1 VMNLL
6 LIALFSFLAL
16 MSLIIVM
23 FFVPMAVQNS
33 PQARIKRRL
42 TTVGR
47 SGYAS
52 RADVQNLLKSAL
64 YSEIPWVNALLSRV
78 PIAKHLDLLLE
89 RANVDMT
96 LGLFILC
103 SVVATGVA
111 VFLFL
116 IVGQPFY
123 LALVMGIIAL
133 VCPYFYLKY
142 VTWKRLRRFLE
153 QMPDGLDMISQALQA
168 GLGLTQAMVFISKEM
183 PDPLGTEF
191 SVFIEEV
198 NLGLPLADALK
209 KLEERMALP
218 EVRLFNT
225 ALMVQREV
233 GGSLAE
239 LLNKLAD
246 IIRDRFRI
254 ERLIKSLTGQNRMSA
269 WVVCSIPPFL
279 AVVMYIREPEVMNDM
294 FSDPIGRMMMAA
306 ALVLEMLGIFVF
318 RKFIKVH
325 I

>member
-1 VMNLL
+1 MNLL
-6 LIALFSFLAL
+6 LIVLFSFLAA

-47 SGYAS
+47 AGYTS
-52 RADVQNLLKSAL
+52 RADVQKLLKSSL
-64 YSEIPWVNALLSRV
+64 YSEVPWVNALLSRLPV
-78 PIAKHLDLLLE
+78 AKHLDLLLE

-103 SVVATGVA
+103 SAVASGIG

-116 IVGQPFY
+116 IVGQPFF
-123 LALVMGIIAL
+123 LALVMGLIAL

-142 VTWKRLRRFLE
+142 ITWRRVRRFLE
-153 QMPDGLDMISQALQA
+153 QMPDGLDMMSQSLQA
-168 GLGLTQAMVFISKEM
+168 GLGLTQAMVFVAKEM

-209 KLEERMALP
+209 RMEERMALP

-225 ALMVQREV
+225 ALLVQREV

-239 LLNKLAD
+239 VLNKLSD

-269 WVVCSIPPFL
+269 WTVCSVPPFL
-279 AVVMYIREPEVMNDM
+279 GVFMFIREPQMMNDM
-294 FSDPIGRMMMAA
+294 LSDPMGRAMLAA
-306 ALVLEMLGIFVF
+306 ALFLEIVGIIVF

>member
-1 VMNLL
+1 MNLL
-6 LIALFSFLAL
+6 LIVLFSFLAA

-23 FFVPMAVQNS
+23 FFVPTAVQNS

-42 TTVGR
+42 TAVGR
-47 SGYAS
+47 AGHTS
-52 RADVQNLLKSAL
+52 RADVQNLLKSTL
-64 YSEIPWVNALLSRV
+64 YSEVPWVNALLSKV
-78 PIAKHLDLLLE
+78 KFAKHLDLLLE

-103 SVVATGVA
+103 SAVAGGVGI
-111 VFLFL
+111 FLLL
-116 IVGQPFY
+116 IVGQPFFV
-123 LALVMGIIAL
+123 ALVMGLIAL

-142 VTWKRLRRFLE
+142 ITWRRMRRFLE
-153 QMPDGLDMISQALQA
+153 QMPDALDMMSQSLQA
-168 GLGLTQAMVFISKEM
+168 GLGLTQAMVFVAKEM
-183 PDPLGTEF
+183 PDPVGTEF

-209 KLEERMALP
+209 RMEERMALP

-225 ALMVQREV
+225 ALLVQREV

-239 LLNKLAD
+239 LLNKLSD

-269 WVVCSIPPFL
+269 WTVCSVPPFL
-279 AVVMYIREPEVMNDM
+279 GVFMFIREPELMNGM
-294 FSDPIGRMMMAA
+294 LNDPMGRAMLAA
-306 ALVLEMLGIFVF
+306 ALFLEIIGIFVF
-318 RKFIKVH
+318 RKLIKVH

>member
-1 VMNLL
+1 MNLL
-6 LIALFSFLAL
+6 LIALFSFLAA

-47 SGYAS
+47 FGSAS

-103 SVVATGVA
+103 SGVAGGIA

-123 LALVMGIIAL
+123 LALVMGFMAL

-168 GLGLTQAMVFISKEM
+168 GLGLTQAMVFVSREM

-279 AVVMYIREPEVMNDM
+279 AVFMYIREPETMNDM
-294 FSDPIGRMMMAA
+294 FSDPMGRMMMAA
-306 ALVLEMLGIFVF
+306 ALVLEILGIFVF

>member
-1 VMNLL
+1 
-6 LIALFSFLAL
+6 
-16 MSLIIVM
+16 
-23 FFVPMAVQNS
+23 
-33 PQARIKRRL
+33 
-42 TTVGR
+42 
-47 SGYAS
+47 
-52 RADVQNLLKSAL
+52 
-64 YSEIPWVNALLSRV
+64 
-78 PIAKHLDLLLE
+78 
-89 RANVDMT
+89 MT

-103 SVVATGVA
+103 SGVA
-111 VFLFL
+111 GGVGIFLL
-116 IVGQPFY
+116 MIVGQPFSV
-123 LALVMGIIAL
+123 ALVMGLIAL

-142 VTWKRLRRFLE
+142 ITWKRMRRFLE
-153 QMPDGLDMISQALQA
+153 QLPDGLDMISQSLQA
-168 GLGLTQAMVFISKEM
+168 GLGLTQAMVFVAKEM

-225 ALMVQREV
+225 ALLVQREV

-269 WVVCSIPPFL
+269 WTVCSVPPFL
-279 AVVMYIREPEVMNDM
+279 GVFMFIREPQMMNDM
-294 FSDPIGRMMMAA
+294 LSDPMGRAMLAA
-306 ALVLEMLGIFVF
+306 ALVLEIIGIVVF
-318 RKFIKVH
+318 RKLIKVH

>member
-1 VMNLL
+1 MNLL
-6 LIALFSFLAL
+6 LIALFSFLAAI
-16 MSLIIVM
+16 SLIIVM

-42 TTVGR
+42 TTIGR

-64 YSEIPWVNALLSRV
+64 YSEIPWVNVMLSRV

-103 SVVATGVA
+103 SVVAGGVA

-123 LALVMGIIAL
+123 LALVMGLIAL
-133 VCPYFYLKY
+133 VSPYFYLKY

-168 GLGLTQAMVFISKEM
+168 GLGLTQAMVFVSREM

-198 NLGLPLADALK
+198 NLGLPLADALR

>member
-1 VMNLL
+1 MNLL
-6 LIALFSFLAL
+6 VIVLFSFLAA

-47 SGYAS
+47 AGYTS
-52 RADVQNLLKSAL
+52 RADVQNLLKSNL
-64 YSEIPWVNALLSRV
+64 YSEVPWVNALLSRV
-78 PIAKHLDLLLE
+78 PVAKHLDLLLE

-103 SVVATGVA
+103 SLFASGVA
-111 VFLFL
+111 IFLFL
-116 IVGQPFY
+116 IVGQPFSLAVVVGL
-123 LALVMGIIAL
+123 LALG
-133 VCPYFYLKY
+133 CPYFYLKY
-142 VTWKRLRRFLE
+142 ITWRRLRRFLE
-153 QMPDGLDMISQALQA
+153 QLPDALDMMSQSLQA
-168 GLGLTQAMVFISKEM
+168 GLGLTQAMVFVAKEM

-198 NLGLPLADALK
+198 NLGLPLADALR

-218 EVRLFNT
+218 EVRLFST
-225 ALMVQREV
+225 ALLVQREV

-269 WVVCSIPPFL
+269 WTVCSIPPFL
-279 AVVMYIREPEVMNDM
+279 GVFMFIREPQMMNDM
-294 FSDPIGRMMMAA
+294 LNDPMGRAMLAA
-306 ALVLEMLGIFVF
+306 ALVLEIIGIVVF
-318 RKFIKVH
+318 RKLIKVH

>member
-1 VMNLL
+1 MNLL
-6 LIALFSFLAL
+6 LIVLFSFLAA

-47 SGYAS
+47 AGYTS
-52 RADVQNLLKSAL
+52 RADVQNLLKSTL
-64 YSEIPWVNALLSRV
+64 YSEVPWVNALLSKV
-78 PIAKHLDLLLE
+78 KFAKHLDLLLE

-103 SVVATGVA
+103 SGVA
-111 VFLFL
+111 SGVAIFLIL
-116 IVGQPFY
+116 IVGKPFS
-123 LALVMGIIAL
+123 LALVMGLIAL
-133 VCPYFYLKY
+133 VCPYFYLKCI
-142 VTWKRLRRFLE
+142 TWKRRRRFLE
-153 QMPDGLDMISQALQA
+153 QLPDALDMMSQSLQA
-168 GLGLTQAMVFISKEM
+168 GLGLTQAMVFVAKEM

-209 KLEERMALP
+209 KLEERMVLP
-218 EVRLFNT
+218 EVRLFST
-225 ALMVQREV
+225 ALLVQRDV

-269 WVVCSIPPFL
+269 WTVCSVPPFL
-279 AVVMYIREPEVMNDM
+279 GVFMFIREPEMMNDM
-294 FSDPIGRMMMAA
+294 LIDPMGRAMLAV
-306 ALVLEMLGIFVF
+306 ALVLEIIGIFVF
-318 RKFIKVH
+318 RKLIKVH

>member
-1 VMNLL
+1 MNLL
-6 LIALFSFLAL
+6 LIVLFSFLAA

-23 FFVPMAVQNS
+23 FFVPTAVQNS

-47 SGYAS
+47 AGYAS
-52 RADVQNLLKSAL
+52 RADVQNILKSSS
-64 YSEIPWVNALLSRV
+64 YSEVPWVNALLSRIPV
-78 PIAKHLDLLLE
+78 AKHLDLLLE

-103 SVVATGVA
+103 SGVA
-111 VFLFL
+111 SGVGIFLLL
-116 IVGQPFY
+116 IVGQPFSV
-123 LALVMGIIAL
+123 ALVMGLIAL

-142 VTWKRLRRFLE
+142 ITWRRMRRFLE
-153 QMPDGLDMISQALQA
+153 QMPDALDMMSQSLQA
-168 GLGLTQAMVFISKEM
+168 GLGLTQAMVFVAKEM

-225 ALMVQREV
+225 ALLVQREI

-239 LLNKLAD
+239 LLNKLSD

-269 WVVCSIPPFL
+269 WTVCSVPPFL
-279 AVVMYIREPEVMNDM
+279 AVFMFIREPQMMNDM
-294 FSDPIGRMMMAA
+294 LSDPMGRAMLAA
-306 ALVLEMLGIFVF
+306 ALFLEIIGIFVF
-318 RKFIKVH
+318 RKLIKVH

>member
-1 VMNLL
+1 MNLL
-6 LIALFSFLAL
+6 VIVLFSFLAA

-47 SGYAS
+47 AGYTS
-52 RADVQNLLKSAL
+52 RADVQNLLKSSL
-64 YSEIPWVNALLSRV
+64 YSEVPWVNALLSRV
-78 PIAKHLDLLLE
+78 PVAKHLDLLLE

-103 SVVATGVA
+103 SLFASGVA
-111 VFLFL
+111 IFLFL
-116 IVGQPFY
+116 IVGQPFSLAVVVGL
-123 LALVMGIIAL
+123 LALG
-133 VCPYFYLKY
+133 CPYFYLKY
-142 VTWKRLRRFLE
+142 ITWRRLRRFLE
-153 QMPDGLDMISQALQA
+153 QLPDALDMMSQSLQA
-168 GLGLTQAMVFISKEM
+168 GLGLTQAMVFVAKEM

-198 NLGLPLADALK
+198 NLGLPLADALR

-225 ALMVQREV
+225 ALLVQREV

-269 WVVCSIPPFL
+269 WTVCSIPPFL
-279 AVVMYIREPEVMNDM
+279 GVFMFVREPQMMNDM
-294 FSDPIGRMMMAA
+294 LNDPMGRAMLAA
-306 ALVLEMLGIFVF
+306 ALVLEIIGIVVF
-318 RKFIKVH
+318 RKLIKVR

>member
-1 VMNLL
+1 MNLL
-6 LIALFSFLAL
+6 LIALFSFLAA
-16 MSLIIVM
+16 MSLIVIL
-23 FFVPMAVQNS
+23 FFLPMAVQNS

-42 TTVGR
+42 TTIGR
-47 SGYAS
+47 IGYAS
-52 RADVQNLLKSAL
+52 RADVQNLLKSSS
-64 YSEIPWVNALLSRV
+64 YSDIPWLNALLSRV
-78 PIAKHLDLLLE
+78 QLTKRIDLLLE
-89 RANVDMT
+89 RSNVDMT
-96 LGLFILC
+96 LGQFILC
-103 SVVATGVA
+103 SVVVSVVA
-111 VFLFL
+111 IFLLL
-116 IVGQPFY
+116 IVGQPFAV
-123 LALVMGIIAL
+123 ALVIGSVGL
-133 VCPYFYLKY
+133 LSPYIYLKY
-142 VTWKRLRRFLE
+142 ITWKRLRRFLE
-153 QMPDGLDMISQALQA
+153 QMPDGLDMISQSLQA
-168 GLGLTQAMVFISKEM
+168 GLGLTQAMVFVSKEM

-225 ALMVQREV
+225 ALLVQREV

-279 AVVMYIREPEVMNDM
+279 GVFMFIREPQLMNDM
-294 FSDPIGRMMMAA
+294 MSDPMGRAMLAV
-306 ALVLEMLGIFVF
+306 ALILELLGIVVF
-318 RKFIKVH
+318 RKLIKVH

>member
-1 VMNLL
+1 MNLL
-6 LIALFSFLAL
+6 VIVLFSFLAA

-47 SGYAS
+47 AGYTS
-52 RADVQNLLKSAL
+52 RADVQNLLKSSL
-64 YSEIPWVNALLSRV
+64 YSEVPWVNALLSRV
-78 PIAKHLDLLLE
+78 PVAKHLDLLLE

-103 SVVATGVA
+103 SLFASGVA
-111 VFLFL
+111 IFLFL
-116 IVGQPFY
+116 IVGQPFSLAVVVGL
-123 LALVMGIIAL
+123 LALG
-133 VCPYFYLKY
+133 CPYFYLKY
-142 VTWKRLRRFLE
+142 ITWRRLRRFLE
-153 QMPDGLDMISQALQA
+153 QLPDALDMMSQSLQA
-168 GLGLTQAMVFISKEM
+168 GLGLTQAMVFVAKEM

-209 KLEERMALP
+209 KLEERMVLP
-218 EVRLFNT
+218 EVRLFST
-225 ALMVQREV
+225 ALLVQREV

-269 WVVCSIPPFL
+269 WTVCSVPPFL
-279 AVVMYIREPEVMNDM
+279 GVFMFIREPEMMNDM
-294 FSDPIGRMMMAA
+294 LIDPMGRAMLAA
-306 ALVLEMLGIFVF
+306 ALVLEIIGIVVF
-318 RKFIKVH
+318 RKLIKVH

>member
-1 VMNLL
+1 MNLL
-6 LIALFSFLAL
+6 VIVLFSFLAA

-47 SGYAS
+47 AGYTS
-52 RADVQNLLKSAL
+52 RADVQNLLKSSL
-64 YSEIPWVNALLSRV
+64 YSEVPWVNALLSRV
-78 PIAKHLDLLLE
+78 PVAKHLDLLLE

-103 SVVATGVA
+103 SLFASGVA
-111 VFLFL
+111 IFLFL
-116 IVGQPFY
+116 IVGQPFSLAVVVGL
-123 LALVMGIIAL
+123 LALG
-133 VCPYFYLKY
+133 CPYFYLKFI
-142 VTWKRLRRFLE
+142 TWRRLRRFLE
-153 QMPDGLDMISQALQA
+153 QLPDALDMMSQSLQA
-168 GLGLTQAMVFISKEM
+168 GLGLTQAMVFVAKEM

-225 ALMVQREV
+225 ALLVQREV

-269 WVVCSIPPFL
+269 WTVCSIPPFL
-279 AVVMYIREPEVMNDM
+279 GVFMFIREPQMMNDM
-294 FSDPIGRMMMAA
+294 LTDPRGRAMLAV
-306 ALVLEMLGIFVF
+306 ALVLEIIGIVVF
-318 RKFIKVH
+318 RKLIKVR

>member
-1 VMNLL
+1 MNLL

>member
-1 VMNLL
+1 MNLL
-6 LIALFSFLAL
+6 LIVLFSFLAA

-47 SGYAS
+47 AGYTS
-52 RADVQNLLKSAL
+52 RADVQKLLKSSL
-64 YSEIPWVNALLSRV
+64 YSEVPWVNALLSRLPV
-78 PIAKHLDLLLE
+78 AKHLDLLLE

-103 SVVATGVA
+103 SAVASGIG

-116 IVGQPFY
+116 IVGQPFF
-123 LALVMGIIAL
+123 LALVMGLIAL

-142 VTWKRLRRFLE
+142 ITWRRVRRFLE
-153 QMPDGLDMISQALQA
+153 QMPDGLDMMSQSLQA
-168 GLGLTQAMVFISKEM
+168 GLGLTQAMVFVAKEM

-209 KLEERMALP
+209 RMEERMALP

-225 ALMVQREV
+225 ALLVQREV

-239 LLNKLAD
+239 LLNKLSD

-269 WVVCSIPPFL
+269 WTVCSVPPFL
-279 AVVMYIREPEVMNDM
+279 GVFMFIREPQMMNDM
-294 FSDPIGRMMMAA
+294 LSDPMCRAMLAA
-306 ALVLEMLGIFVF
+306 ALFLEIVGIIVF

>member
-1 VMNLL
+1 MNLL
-6 LIALFSFLAL
+6 LIVLFSFLAA
-16 MSLIIVM
+16 MTLIIVM

-47 SGYAS
+47 AGHAS
-52 RADVQNLLKSAL
+52 RADVQNLLKSSL
-64 YSEIPWVNALLSRV
+64 YSDVPWVNALLSRMQ
-78 PIAKHLDLLLE
+78 IAKPLDLLLE

-103 SVVATGVA
+103 SVVASGVA
-111 VFLFL
+111 IFLFL
-116 IVGQPFY
+116 IVGQPLY
-123 LALVMGIIAL
+123 LALVVGLIAL
-133 VCPYFYLKY
+133 VCPYFYLKFI
-142 VTWKRLRRFLE
+142 TWKRMRRFLE
-153 QMPDGLDMISQALQA
+153 QMPDGLDMMSQSLQA
-168 GLGLTQAMVFISKEM
+168 GLGLTQAMIFVAKEM

-254 ERLIKSLTGQNRMSA
+254 ERLIKSLTGQNRKSA
-269 WVVCSIPPFL
+269 WTVCSIPPFL
-279 AVVMYIREPEVMNDM
+279 AVFMFIREPEMMNDM
-294 FSDPIGRMMMAA
+294 LNDPMGRAMLAG
-306 ALVLEMLGIFVF
+306 ALVLEIIGIVVF
-318 RKFIKVH
+318 RKLIKVH

>member
-1 VMNLL
+1 MNLL
-6 LIALFSFLAL
+6 VIVLFSFLAA

-47 SGYAS
+47 AGYTS
-52 RADVQNLLKSAL
+52 RADVQNLLKSTL
-64 YSEIPWVNALLSRV
+64 YSEVPWVNALLSKV
-78 PIAKHLDLLLE
+78 KFAKHLDLLLE

-103 SVVATGVA
+103 SGVA
-111 VFLFL
+111 SGVAIFLVL
-116 IVGQPFY
+116 IVGKPFS
-123 LALVMGIIAL
+123 LALVVGLIAL
-133 VCPYFYLKY
+133 VCPYFYLKCI
-142 VTWKRLRRFLE
+142 TWKRRRRFLE
-153 QMPDGLDMISQALQA
+153 QLPDALDMMSQSLQA
-168 GLGLTQAMVFISKEM
+168 GLGLTQAMVFVAKEM

-209 KLEERMALP
+209 KLEERMVLP
-218 EVRLFNT
+218 EVRLFST
-225 ALMVQREV
+225 ALLVQRDV

-269 WVVCSIPPFL
+269 WTVCSVPPFL
-279 AVVMYIREPEVMNDM
+279 GVFMFIREREMMNDM
-294 FSDPIGRMMMAA
+294 LSDPMGRAMLAV
-306 ALVLEMLGIFVF
+306 ALVLEIIGIFVF
-318 RKFIKVH
+318 RKLIKVH

>member
-1 VMNLL
+1 MNLL
-6 LIALFSFLAL
+6 LIVLFAFLAA
-16 MSLIIVM
+16 MTLIIVM

-47 SGYAS
+47 AGYTS
-52 RADVQNLLKSAL
+52 RADVQNLLKSSL
-64 YSEIPWVNALLSRV
+64 YSEVPWVNALLSTV
-78 PIAKHLDLLLE
+78 PVAKHLDLLLE

-103 SVVATGVA
+103 SGVA
-111 VFLFL
+111 SGVGIFLLL
-116 IVGQPFY
+116 IVGQPFSI
-123 LALVMGIIAL
+123 ALVMGLIAL

-142 VTWKRLRRFLE
+142 ITWRRMRRFLE
-153 QMPDGLDMISQALQA
+153 QMPDALDMMSQSLQA
-168 GLGLTQAMVFISKEM
+168 GLGLTQAMVFVAKEM

-225 ALMVQREV
+225 ALLVQREI

-239 LLNKLAD
+239 LLNKLSD

-269 WVVCSIPPFL
+269 WTVCSVPPFL
-279 AVVMYIREPEVMNDM
+279 AVFMFIREPQMMNDM
-294 FSDPIGRMMMAA
+294 LSDPMGRAMLAA
-306 ALVLEMLGIFVF
+306 ALVLEIVGIFVF
-318 RKFIKVH
+318 RKLIKVH

>member
-1 VMNLL
+1 MNLL
-6 LIALFSFLAL
+6 LIVLFSFLAA
-16 MSLIIVM
+16 MTLIIVM

-33 PQARIKRRL
+33 PHARIKRRL

-47 SGYAS
+47 AGYTS
-52 RADVQNLLKSAL
+52 RADAQNLLKSSL
-64 YSEIPWVNALLSRV
+64 YSEVPWVNALLSRV
-78 PIAKHLDLLLE
+78 PVAKHLDLLLE

-103 SVVATGVA
+103 SLFASGVA
-111 VFLFL
+111 IFLFL
-116 IVGQPFY
+116 IVGQPFSLAVVVGL
-123 LALVMGIIAL
+123 LALG
-133 VCPYFYLKY
+133 CPYFYLKY
-142 VTWKRLRRFLE
+142 ITWRRLRRFLE
-153 QMPDGLDMISQALQA
+153 QLPDALDMMSQSLQA
-168 GLGLTQAMVFISKEM
+168 GLGLTQAMVYVAKEM

-269 WVVCSIPPFL
+269 WTVCSIPPFL
-279 AVVMYIREPEVMNDM
+279 AVFMFIREPEMMNDM
-294 FSDPIGRMMMAA
+294 LNDPMGRAMLAG
-306 ALVLEMLGIFVF
+306 ALFLEILGIIVF
-318 RKFIKVH
+318 RKLIKVH